1 MVGLEGVLASEVE
14 VWAGNRVGVVA
25 DVKVLCDDV
34 GPGIDDRIWRA
45 ELRSC

>member
-1 MVGLEGVLASEVE
+1 MVGFEGVLVSEVE

-25 DVKVLCDDV
+25 DVKVRCDEA

-45 ELRSC
+45 GLRSC